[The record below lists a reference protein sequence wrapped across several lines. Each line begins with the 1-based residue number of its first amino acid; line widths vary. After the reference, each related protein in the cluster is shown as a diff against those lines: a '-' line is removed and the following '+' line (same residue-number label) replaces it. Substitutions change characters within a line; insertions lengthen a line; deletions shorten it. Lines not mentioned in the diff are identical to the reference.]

1 MNAVSTSRTLWLF
14 RIACF
19 AIAAGVTSGY
29 ARSAEQVDTVSPG
42 QDAFLAH
49 VEQQD
54 IEFTRLRNDELKIVS
69 FFHQRMIGEAIV
81 EKDFIRYRF
90 NSETGELID
99 EERQWREDLPSRLPR
114 IIAQDQA
121 EAEAEGEV
129 QFSQLYYISPQSEVF
144 PLRPTP
150 KHPCWVVSSKADDQI
165 LVTIVDAVTGQKLGY
180 GIPPPATGLSIHG
193 PDWGACPQ
201 DPIWYA
207 WAENARG
214 WYATMGYSTTR
225 IGNASEA
232 DVRSRIQTDDLS
244 VFYELDHGGSWS
256 FHNRCDTDIDAA
268 EIHAWIADYANMPFT
283 FLGSCD
289 GMCEQTANR
298 FSFEFR
304 KGSTIDSA
312 TVGYCGMSTAAC
324 RASCWGNSIAWQTE
338 LFSRMNS
345 GNTVW
350 TAFGLAN
357 AAWPNCAASNCM
369 RFAGDTSLILKPAV
383 TRSLCGTL
391 TNPFPPYIYFLGPG
405 SRDHYMRCDITTG
418 STTVVNAGT
427 TLVFLNN
434 AKIKATSPLLA
445 NGSSGEIRFVSET
458 NRGRGMKLTGQLR
471 ATNGGQIKIYE

>member
-1 MNAVSTSRTLWLF
+1 MNAISTSRARRIFL
-14 RIACF
+14 IACL
-19 AIAAGVTSGY
+19 AIAAGMTSGY
-29 ARSAEQVDTVSPG
+29 ARSAEKVDAVQLDTVSPG
-42 QDAFLAH
+42 QDALLAQ

-54 IEFTRLRNDELKIVS
+54 LEFTRFRNDELKIVS
-69 FFHQRMIGEAIV
+69 FFHQRTIGEAIV

-99 EERQWREDLPSRLPR
+99 EERQWREDLPKTLPR
-114 IIAQDQA
+114 IIAQGQA
-121 EAEAEGEV
+121 EAEADGEV
-129 QFSQLYYISPQSEVF
+129 QFSRLYYISPGSDVF

-150 KHPCWVVSSKADDQI
+150 RHPCWVVRSKTDDQT
-165 LVTIVDAVTGQKLGY
+165 LVTIIDAVTGKKLGY

-193 PDWGACPQ
+193 PDSGACPQ
-201 DPIWYA
+201 DPIWYS
-207 WAENARG
+207 WAENARS

-232 DVRSRIQTDDLS
+232 DVRSRIQTDGLS
-244 VFYELDHGGSWS
+244 MFYELDHGGSWS
-256 FHNRCDTDIDAA
+256 FHNRCDSDIDAA
-268 EIHAWIADYANMPFT
+268 EIRTWIADYANMPFT

-324 RASCWGNSIAWQTE
+324 DACWGNSIAWQTE

-345 GNTVW
+345 GNTVS
-350 TAFGLAN
+350 TAFALAN
-357 AAWPNCAASNCM
+357 AAWPNCAAGNCM
-369 RFAGDTSLILKPAV
+369 RFAGDTTLILKPAV

-391 TNPFPPYIYFLGPG
+391 TSAVLGPG
-405 SRDHYMRCDITTG
+405 NRDHYVRCDITAG
-418 STTVVNAGT
+418 SATVVNAGT

-434 AKIKATSPLLA
+434 SKVKATSPLLA
-445 NGSSGEIRFVSET
+445 NGGAGEIRFVSEA
-458 NRGRGMKLTGQLR
+458 NRGKGMKLTGQLR